1 MKAGNGNIAL
11 IEFLIRKIYKKVF
24 HSGSCRGRTRIDCI
38 LCRIPL
44 RAAKYDQT
52 LPDKTERSQFMP
64 CLSGNSPVRLFHCFS
79 LSYFRIPC
87 SSALA
92 SRVKTGIFTLIELLI
107 VISIIAIL
115 AAMLLPALQK
125 ARSAA
130 RQAAC
135 INNQK
140 QVGLA
145 MLSYVG
151 DCNDYFPPY
160 KQRDVYTW
168 VWNYG
173 LYKESYNKNNKVYY
187 CPEDTQMEPQYSRTS
202 SPENTLKYPN
212 ALYTYH
218 WISYGYS
225 YIWAGTSR
233 GVNTLRQAS
242 IYRSPQRHPMII
254 RRSKAAESATVRVNT
269 CSATRVT

>member
-1 MKAGNGNIAL
+1 M
-11 IEFLIRKIYKKVF
+11 
-24 HSGSCRGRTRIDCI
+24 
-38 LCRIPL
+38 
-44 RAAKYDQT
+44 
-52 LPDKTERSQFMP
+52 
-64 CLSGNSPVRLFHCFS
+64 
-79 LSYFRIPC
+79 
-87 SSALA
+87 
-92 SRVKTGIFTLIELLI
+92 
-107 VISIIAIL
+107 IIAIL

-125 ARSAA
+125 ARSTA

-225 YIWAGTSR
+225 YI
-233 GVNTLRQAS
+233 
-242 IYRSPQRHPMII
+242 
-254 RRSKAAESATVRVNT
+254 
-269 CSATRVT
+269 